1 MASQRNGVPEVTA
14 RQYVYAAMTTVKYG
28 RALLYWM
35 RDRRNRRDAERV
47 LRAVRAGGLDIGDDN
62 ERGL

>member
-1 MASQRNGVPEVTA
+1 MAASGGGVAEMTP
-14 RQYVYAAMTTVKYG
+14 RQYIYAALTGYEWG

-35 RDRRNRRDAERV
+35 RDMRNRRDAERV
-47 LRAVRAGGLDIGDDN
+47 VRAVRAGGLDIEDDN